1 MFDSNG
7 SSDEKETTIQE
18 IQRRNFRSLS
28 AMIWLPK
35 NFVPI
40 LKPKKNE
47 LGVSPLRLRDSTL
60 PESYFSDGEKNERKN
75 FNKNIILISNLSTST
90 SSSSNK
96 SLPFVMDK
104 FNKEKKEGSY
114 PILKTKKKS
123 LSILKLLQK
132 RK

>member
-7 SSDEKETTIQE
+7 SSDEEETIQE

-28 AMIWLPK
+28 AMVWLPK

-40 LKPKKNE
+40 LRPKKNE

-60 PESYFSDGEKNERKN
+60 LDGYFSDGEKNERKN
-75 FNKNIILISNLSTST
+75 FNKNIILLNNISTST

-96 SLPFVMDK
+96 SLPFIMDK
-104 FNKEKKEGSY
+104 FNKQKKEGSY
-114 PILKTKKKS
+114 QILKNKKKS
-123 LSILKLLQK
+123 LSILTLLQK

>member
-7 SSDEKETTIQE
+7 SSDEEGTIQE

-28 AMIWLPK
+28 AMVWLPK

-40 LKPKKNE
+40 LRPKKNE

-60 PESYFSDGEKNERKN
+60 PDGYFSDGEKNERKN
-75 FNKNIILISNLSTST
+75 FNKNIILLNNISTST

-96 SLPFVMDK
+96 SLPFIMDK
-104 FNKEKKEGSY
+104 FNKEKKEGSFQ
-114 PILKTKKKS
+114 ILKNKKKS
-123 LSILKLLQK
+123 LSILTLLQK